1 MQKNKTLIQSLIL
14 ALSLYTLNADATT
27 YVYRN
32 FIPGVDSS
40 TCNPVKLGSTQV
52 FDYTGGIQEISVPA
66 QAIYAKAFVEGAGG
80 AGGNGGPTAGASTDS
95 GGSGAS
101 LYGQISV
108 KAGSSVY
115 VLVGGGGANTGDGS
129 GGGGGL
135 TGIFSGAPSQS
146 TALLVAGGGGGGANS
161 EYPDAYDNGSNGG
174 LQPGKTIAQQ
184 LGGMGF
190 GGRGTWSGTG
200 AYGEDGTPFG
210 AGGASTGTYS
220 GPGGFGGGASGGQNW
235 GSGGGGGG
243 MPGGAGGSAKSGTS
257 YGGQG
262 GTSFAASSVQDVHQ
276 GSQTAAGGYS
286 TASGQNGSASI
297 TFYGCP

>member
-1 MQKNKTLIQSLIL
+1 M
-14 ALSLYTLNADATT
+14 
-27 YVYRN
+27 
-32 FIPGVDSS
+32 
-40 TCNPVKLGSTQV
+40 
-52 FDYTGGIQEISVPA
+52 
-66 QAIYAKAFVEGAGG
+66 
-80 AGGNGGPTAGASTDS
+80 
-95 GGSGAS
+95 
-101 LYGQISV
+101 
-108 KAGSSVY
+108 
-115 VLVGGGGANTGDGS
+115 
-129 GGGGGL
+129 
-135 TGIFSGAPSQS
+135 
-146 TALLVAGGGGGGANS
+146 AGGGGGGANS

>member
-190 GGRGTWSGTG
+190 GGRGT
-200 AYGEDGTPFG
+200 
-210 AGGASTGTYS
+210 
-220 GPGGFGGGASGGQNW
+220 
-235 GSGGGGGG
+235 
-243 MPGGAGGSAKSGTS
+243 
-257 YGGQG
+257 
-262 GTSFAASSVQDVHQ
+262 
-276 GSQTAAGGYS
+276 
-286 TASGQNGSASI
+286 
-297 TFYGCP
+297 